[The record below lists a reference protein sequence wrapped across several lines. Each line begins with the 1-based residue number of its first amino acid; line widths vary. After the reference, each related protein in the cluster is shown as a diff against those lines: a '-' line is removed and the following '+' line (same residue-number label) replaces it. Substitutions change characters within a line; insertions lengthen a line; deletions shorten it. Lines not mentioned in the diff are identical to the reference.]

1 MKILVTGSAGFI
13 GFHLTQ
19 NLLKKGWEVLGLDNI
34 NEYYNINLKF
44 SRLEELGINREDINW
59 NKINRSKKFDRYRF
73 IRQNIE
79 DKNSIQKLFKAEK
92 FDYIIHLAAQA
103 GVRYSIDNPDVYI
116 QSNLLG
122 FYNII
127 EACRKYPVKYLLYA
141 SSSSVYGNNI
151 EIPFKETD

>member
-1 MKILVTGSAGFI
+1 MFYVIKNQVGTRSAGFI

-73 IRQNIE
+73 IRQNIKA
-79 DKNSIQKLFKAEK
+79 KNSIQKLFKAEK

-122 FYNII
+122 FSYITKI
-127 EACRKYPVKYLLYA
+127 LLIKMSELQILKSY
-141 SSSSVYGNNI
+141 Y
-151 EIPFKETD
+151 K